1 MKAIFT
7 SAGKSSPFLK
17 TTVDEPKFLELTRPY
32 EAIRGRY
39 YASELLDLHNN
50 MQYCKLAVSV
60 MKQDNLEKRIKGLK
74 LLTDQLRLKNNLI
87 YKQRTA
93 QLCDIFRDAQ
103 IFELLFLPKNF
114 HAQMV
119 SSS

>member
-1 MKAIFT
+1 
-7 SAGKSSPFLK
+7 
-17 TTVDEPKFLELTRPY
+17 
-32 EAIRGRY
+32 
-39 YASELLDLHNN
+39 

-119 SSS
+119 SSSQEIAVFYAQYKIMTPELVTMLWETS